1 MRRKMTYTPQTTS
14 HRPQEAPVTDLLIR
28 NCDVLLVEDDGA
40 LELLAKQDIHI
51 EGQRIARV
59 VGHDADGPVEPET
72 TVVEGRG
79 MLAMPGLINTHAH
92 APMVIFRGLAEDVS
106 IERWFN
112 EYMWPLESN
121 LTEDDVYWGM
131 LLALAEMIE
140 SGVTTVADHYFF
152 MDRAGQ
158 AVSEAGTRAAL
169 GWAVFGDQG
178 LEALERT
185 ADFVSRWQ
193 GAADG
198 RITTWMAPHAPYTCD
213 DDFLR
218 AAADQA
224 QALGTGIHIHAAEVT
239 SQTEASLEARGK
251 TPVQVLAD
259 TGVLDAPTIIAH
271 GCGILPE
278 DMPLLRQ
285 AARVGVAHAPKT
297 YLKLGMGLTPI
308 GMLREAG
315 IPVGLATDGAVSNN
329 TLDVLESLRLMAML
343 QKHEARDPEVMPMA
357 QALQIAFRDSAAVLG
372 LEESLG
378 KLAPGFLADI
388 VLLDLSGAHHQPLHS
403 VTASLVYH
411 ARASDVDTVIVDGQL
426 LMQGRRLLTLDKER
440 IVEEVRQNMAR
451 LAQRVPERRIQVY
464 RP

>member
-1 MRRKMTYTPQTTS
+1 M
-14 HRPQEAPVTDLLIR
+14 TDLLIGD
-28 NCDVLLVEDDGA
+28 CHVLLVEDDGA
-40 LELLAKQDIHI
+40 LQVLENHDIHV
-51 EGQRIARV
+51 EGRRITRVARHEAQQA
-59 VGHDADGPVEPET
+59 VGEET

-79 MLAMPGLINTHAH
+79 MLAIPGLINTHAH

-140 SGVTTVADHYFF
+140 SGVTTVADHYFY
-152 MDRAGQ
+152 MDRAAE

-178 LEALERT
+178 YETLART
-185 ADFVSRWQ
+185 AAFAGRWQ
-193 GAADG
+193 GAAQG

-218 AAADQA
+218 AAAVHA
-224 QALGTGIHIHAAEVT
+224 RELGTGIHIHAAEVM
-239 SQTEASLEARGK
+239 SQTDASLEARGK
-251 TPVQVLAD
+251 TPIQVLAD
-259 TGVLDAPTIIAH
+259 TGVLDVPTIIAH

-278 DMPLLRQ
+278 DIDLLKE
-285 AARVGVAHAPKT
+285 AESAGVAHAPKT

-308 GMLREAG
+308 KALRQAG
-315 IPVGLATDGAVSNN
+315 IAVGLATDGAVSNN

-343 QKHEARDPEVMPMA
+343 QKHEARDPEEMPMA
-357 QALQIAFRDSAAVLG
+357 EALQIAFRGSAALLG
-372 LEESLG
+372 LEDSLG

-388 VLLDLSGAHHQPLHS
+388 VLLDLRGTHLQPLHS
-403 VTASLVYH
+403 LTASLVYS
-411 ARASDVDTVIVDGQL
+411 ARASDVHTVIVDGRL
-426 LMQGRRLLTLDKER
+426 LLHERQLLTLDKER
-440 IVEEVRQNMAR
+440 IVSEVRQSMAR
-451 LAQRVPERRIQVY
+451 LAQRVPEQRIQVY
-464 RP
+464 KP